1 MEAFSSPRSEP
12 LAIVDGV
19 ATEDTLKLKIR
30 QGGRVQSMTAP
41 FDSRQVLSGLFAPTS
56 MPAKLRVG
64 ESWPVNT
71 LGLGSYGIQNG
82 TATVLRTERIETEG
96 VSQEAFVIG
105 IKYGT
110 YEMTVWAN
118 CEGEVLQQK
127 FLGFT
132 LVREKPTAEAEQR
145 REAMIEIENVTK
157 RFGEKVAVDHLSL
170 TVPSGEFFA
179 FVGPNGAGKTTTIK
193 MIVGLLHADEGTVR
207 ICGQDIQ
214 KNAVAAKALLSHI
227 PDQPY
232 LYDKLT
238 GREFLEFVARMHRIE
253 PAQARRKIEE
263 LSDLLS
269 LRDYLDD
276 LAEGYSHGMKQRVV
290 IASAIVHDPKVIVVD
305 EPMVGLDPRSVR
317 VVKDLLRSLSQAGAT
332 IFMSTHTL
340 NVAEELAGRVG
351 IIDSGRMVAVGT
363 LDELRRVSGGAKG
376 LEESFLRLTAGE
388 E

>member
-1 MEAFSSPRSEP
+1 
-12 LAIVDGV
+12 
-19 ATEDTLKLKIR
+19 
-30 QGGRVQSMTAP
+30 
-41 FDSRQVLSGLFAPTS
+41 
-56 MPAKLRVG
+56 
-64 ESWPVNT
+64 
-71 LGLGSYGIQNG
+71 
-82 TATVLRTERIETEG
+82 
-96 VSQEAFVIG
+96 
-105 IKYGT
+105 
-110 YEMTVWAN
+110 
-118 CEGEVLQQK
+118 
-127 FLGFT
+127 
-132 LVREKPTAEAEQR
+132 
-145 REAMIEIENVTK
+145 MIEIENVTK
-157 RFGEKVAVDHLSL
+157 RFGAKIAVDHLSL
-170 TVPSGEFFA
+170 TVQSGEFFA

-207 ICGQDIQ
+207 ICGLDIQ
-214 KNAVAAKALLSHI
+214 KNAAAAKALLSHI

-269 LRDYLDD
+269 LSDYLDD

-317 VVKDLLRSLSQAGAT
+317 VVKDLLHGLSRAGAT

-340 NVAEELAGRVG
+340 NVAEELAGRIG
-351 IIDSGRMVAVGT
+351 IIDHGRMVAIGT
-363 LDELRRVSGGAKG
+363 DEELRRASGGAKG